1 MKGNLLRAT
10 FAIVRKDLAAEWRSR
25 ELFTSILVFSLL
37 VILIFNFALELD
49 PRTRTSVTAGVL
61 WVTFT
66 FAGVL
71 SLNRAFIME
80 KEGGCIE
87 GLLACPISREAIYI
101 GKMLG
106 SLIFMLIVE
115 VIALSVFT
123 LLFNLP
129 VLSPEVVITTF
140 LTTVGFVAIGTTFAA
155 MAVNTRAQEM
165 VLPVL
170 FLPMVSPIIISAVK
184 ASGLAISG
192 ETWGS
197 MTTWLGIIIAFDVI
211 FIVASYLVFTFVVEE

>member
-1 MKGNLLRAT
+1 MKFWHQITG
-10 FAIVRKDLAAEWRSR
+10 IVRKD
-25 ELFTSILVFSLL
+25 FTSEIRTGESIISVLVFTLL
-37 VILIFNFALELD
+37 VIVIFNFAFSSNQETMKTVA
-49 PRTRTSVTAGVL
+49 PGIL

-71 SLNRAFIME
+71 SLNRAFVME

-87 GLLACPISREAIYI
+87 GLLASPISREVIYI

-115 VIALSVFT
+115 IVALSAFT
-123 LLFNLP
+123 LLFNLSI
-129 VLSPEVVITTF
+129 LSPEVVITTF
-140 LTTVGFVAIGTTFAA
+140 LATIGFVAMGTIFAA
-155 MAVNTRAQEM
+155 MAVNTRAREM

-192 ETWGS
+192 ETWS
-197 MTTWLGIIIAFDVI
+197 DMITWLGIIIAFDVI
-211 FIVASYLVFTFVVEE
+211 FIVASYLVFAFVVEE